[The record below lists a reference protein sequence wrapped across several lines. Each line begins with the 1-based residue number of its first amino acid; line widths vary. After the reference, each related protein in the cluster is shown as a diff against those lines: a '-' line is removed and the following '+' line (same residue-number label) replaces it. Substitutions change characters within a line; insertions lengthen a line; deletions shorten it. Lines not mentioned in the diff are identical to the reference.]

1 MWLLIHAEIKV
12 SKRGPRWK
20 AGWNGHMLSLFVNDL
35 LGNRYKISMN
45 ITNHLYFLL
54 TDLCCDME
62 SKCVE
67 IYFHQIY
74 LRCNL
79 HSKTYCYL
87 MDLNLNL
94 NLKIVYLTRKKYKHD
109 TISHRVHDSMFFVV
123 VVRPLQMRWAHRLR
137 KGHSR
142 VLQCIDRH
150 CTMKCQTYWG
160 RWQVKHTHFLG
171 QNAI

>member
-1 MWLLIHAEIKV
+1 MWLLIHSEIKV

-35 LGNRYKISMN
+35 LGNWYKISMN

-54 TDLCCDME
+54 ADLCCDME

-94 NLKIVYLTRKKYKHD
+94 NLKIVYLTRKNTNMTQYHIEYMTVCFLLLSGDPYKCAER
-109 TISHRVHDSMFFVV
+109 TAC
-123 VVRPLQMRWAHRLR
+123 VRA
-137 KGHSR
+137 
-142 VLQCIDRH
+142 
-150 CTMKCQTYWG
+150 
-160 RWQVKHTHFLG
+160 THG
-171 QNAI
+171 YYNA